1 MRILLARHGETAWN
15 AEGRYQGQEDIPLS
29 ETGEKQARR
38 LGERLRDVRIDR
50 AISSPLTRT
59 YHTAQFALG
68 ELRSSMLMLDNG
80 LMEIAHGTWEGKLA
94 AEIEAEDGDRYR
106 AWRDTP
112 EKVKMPNG
120 ESLKQV
126 AERAWPAF
134 AGACEGM
141 EADETLLVVSHD
153 AVIRVLLCRVLG
165 LPLSRMWRSARRRP
179 RSTCWKDPMST
190 TWSVAG
196 STTAAITRVSSGSGA
211 PRAVIF

>member
-15 AEGRYQGQEDIPLS
+15 AEGRYQGQEDIPMS

-106 AWRDTP
+106 AWRETP

-141 EADETLLVVSHD
+141 EVDETLLVVSHD
-153 AVIRVLLCRVLG
+153 AVIRVLLCRILG
-165 LPLSRMWRSARRRP
+165 LPLSRMWAFRQAP
-179 RSTCWKDPMST
+179 T
-190 TWSVAG
+190 TLNLLEGPDLDHLDVVRLNDCAHHTPLFG
-196 STTAAITRVSSGSGA
+196 EAVH
-211 PRAVIF
+211 RAL

>member
-80 LMEIAHGTWEGKLA
+80 LMEIAHGSWEGKLA
-94 AEIEAEDGDRYR
+94 AEIEAEDGVRFR
-106 AWRDTP
+106 AWRETP

-141 EADETLLVVSHD
+141 EPDETLLVVSHD
-153 AVIRVLLCRVLG
+153 AVIRVILCRVLG
-165 LPLSRMWRSARRRP
+165 LPLSRMWAFRQAP
-179 RSTCWKDPMST
+179 T
-190 TWSVAG
+190 TLNLLEGPDVDSLEVVRLNDCSHHTLFFGEA
-196 STTAAITRVSSGSGA
+196 VH
-211 PRAVIF
+211 RAL

>member
-94 AEIEAEDGDRYR
+94 AEIGAEDGDRFR
-106 AWRDTP
+106 AWRETP

-153 AVIRVLLCRVLG
+153 AVIRVILCRILG
-165 LPLSRMWRSARRRP
+165 LPLSRMWAFRQAP
-179 RSTCWKDPMST
+179 T
-190 TWSVAG
+190 TLNLLEGPDVDHLEVVRLNDCSHHTLFFGEAVH
-196 STTAAITRVSSGSGA
+196 
-211 PRAVIF
+211 RAL